1 MSLLS
6 RSVRVSAIASLLLSS
21 GGVAI
26 AVSSVGIPV
35 VLGSLLAE
43 GAIAQTQAA
52 TVLYVDPVR
61 GSDAGAGTAQ
71 APLKTIT
78 QALAIA
84 PASSVIQL
92 APGTYSAAS
101 GETFPLRLQPGVTL
115 QGSAESQGQGVVI
128 RGGGRFLSPTSA
140 GQDIAI
146 LGANQ
151 AALIGV
157 TVTNPNPR
165 GYGLWIES
173 SNPTIASNTFTGN
186 THDGISV
193 VGRSAPLIRG
203 NHFVANGANGITLYG
218 LSQAQVQENLFER
231 TGFGVNV
238 GQKAAPTLLKNRIV
252 GNEDGVVVQASS
264 RPTLRENVI
273 EGNKRDG
280 LVAIADSQ
288 PDLGTQAQP
297 GSNTFRNNGRLDVN
311 VKASSQIVPAFGNQ
325 LVSSRVEGRVDL
337 AGTTAVTP
345 VPAIAAAPAPIVAQ
359 AAGKSSISAR
369 SFPVPTGLQ
378 SNPSVAQP
386 SQVPVAATPSPRAIA
401 IPVAPPETAARP
413 VTTSGRSL
421 PVPTVTPS
429 VPVPAPVVP
438 ARTVPVQ
445 TMPVRTAPAPS
456 AAIEIPV
463 TPPSRSVPV
472 VERSPQPVQPA
483 AVEIPV
489 LPPENAAPTPQPAT
503 VAARPRSSAL
513 LPVPSARIPVGN
525 AGNRARNVAIGAST
539 PGGPPPPPTQAQALG
554 FQYRVV
560 VATRSEADQ
569 ARVRSLVPGAF
580 RVFRGSQIFMQ
591 VGAYKTQAEADEMYQ
606 RVSSQGWQARIET
619 TQ

>member
-21 GGVAI
+21 GGLAI
-26 AVSSVGIPV
+26 AASSVGVPV

-52 TVLYVDPVR
+52 TVLYVDPAR
-61 GSDAGAGTAQ
+61 GNDASAGTAQ
-71 APLKTIT
+71 APLRTIT

-84 PASSVIQL
+84 PANSVIQL
-92 APGTYSAAS
+92 ASGTYSAAS

-115 QGSAESQGQGVVI
+115 QGSAERQGQGIVI

-151 AALIGV
+151 ATLIGV

-173 SNPTIASNTFTGN
+173 SSPTVASNTFTGN

-264 RPTLRENVI
+264 RPILRENVI

-345 VPAIAAAPAPIVAQ
+345 VPAIASAPAPIVAQ
-359 AAGKSSISAR
+359 AASKSSISAR

-378 SNPSVAQP
+378 SGPSSAP
-386 SQVPVAATPSPRAIA
+386 PQVPVAATPGPRAIA

-429 VPVPAPVVP
+429 VPVQ
-438 ARTVPVQ
+438 TVPVR
-445 TMPVRTAPAPS
+445 PVPT

-472 VERSPQPVQPA
+472 VARSPQPVQPA

-489 LPPENAAPTPQPAT
+489 LPPENAAPAPQPAAI
-503 VAARPRSSAL
+503 AARPRSGAL

-525 AGNRARNVAIGAST
+525 AGNRARNVAIGANT

-580 RVFRGSQIFMQ
+580 RVFRGSQVFMQ

>member
-26 AVSSVGIPV
+26 AVGSIGIPV

-52 TVLYVDPVR
+52 TVLYVDPVQ

-84 PASSVIQL
+84 PTSSVIQL

-115 QGSAESQGQGVVI
+115 QGSAESQGQGIVI

-173 SNPTIASNTFTGN
+173 SNPTVASNTFTGN

-264 RPTLRENVI
+264 RPILRENVI
-273 EGNKRDG
+273 EGNQRDG

-337 AGTTAVTP
+337 AGTTQVTP

-359 AAGKSSISAR
+359 AADKSSLSAR
-369 SFPVPTGLQ
+369 SFPVPTSLQ
-378 SNPSVAQP
+378 SSPPVAP
-386 SQVPVAATPSPRAIA
+386 PPQVPVAAGPAPRAIP
-401 IPVAPPETAARP
+401 IPVAAPETAARP

-438 ARTVPVQ
+438 ARTVPIQ
-445 TMPVRTAPAPS
+445 TAPAPT

-489 LPPENAAPTPQPAT
+489 LPPENADPTPQPAT
-503 VAARPRSSAL
+503 VAARPRSGAL

-580 RVFRGSQIFMQ
+580 RVFRGSQVFMQ